1 MLVDDEPD
9 IVFLAR
15 TLFESDGR
23 FDVVGEASDG
33 EEAVRLAQQLH
44 PDAVLLDILMPGMDG
59 WQALPLI
66 RRVAPETAVVVVS
79 ALGQAHRF
87 LTVGRLPHHVEAA
100 VALEQRASQKD
111 DVRLVVN
118 EHHPRQGS
126 VPIPLGSHEPKLRLV
141 H

>member
-1 MLVDDEPD
+1 MATEGNGDGARATVLLVDDEPD

-44 PDAVLLDILMPGMDG
+44 PDAVLLDILIPGMDG

-79 ALGQAHRF
+79 ALGRHRDIA
-87 LTVGRLPHHVEAA
+87 E
-100 VALEQRASQKD
+100 RASALGAAAYVEKAK
-111 DVRLVVN
+111 
-118 EHHPRQGS
+118 
-126 VPIPLGSHEPKLRLV
+126 LGSTPSLV
-141 H
+141 ASVCTASS

>member
-1 MLVDDEPD
+1 MATEGNGDGALARVVLVDDEPD

-23 FDVVGEASDG
+23 FDVVGEARDG
-33 EEAVRLAQQLH
+33 EEAVRLAQRLH

-79 ALGQAHRF
+79 ALGRRQDVAERATA
-87 LTVGRLPHHVEAA
+87 LGAAAYVEKA
-100 VALEQRASQKD
+100 R
-111 DVRLVVN
+111 
-118 EHHPRQGS
+118 
-126 VPIPLGSHEPKLRLV
+126 LGSTPSLV
-141 H
+141 ASVFSDS